1 MQPRSKLLR
10 VTACVVLLPAATL
23 AYLAAQQPA
32 TAPAAPPAGAP
43 RPTAA
48 PAGQPGSPGQPIN
61 LELVRGQRAKVR
73 LAIPAF
79 AAGGVS
85 PAGGTAVERELEQTL
100 RDDLQSSGYFDL
112 QGPEAFRLQPLTG
125 DVKRD
130 LPAFASLG
138 NELVLLGNVRHEAGK
153 LVLEG
158 RLYDVGSG
166 NVIMAKA
173 YRGPDSV
180 VRRMA
185 HTLADDVVRHV
196 TGRPGIA
203 LSTIAF
209 SSDRTS
215 SDPEHRRKEI
225 FIMDYDGHNQRRVT
239 SHQSTSLSPA
249 WNPAGDAIAY
259 TSFVNGAPGIFV
271 ADLVSG
277 RKQPL
282 ITSGSF
288 NASPSFSP
296 DGSQIAFARSVAG
309 NIDIFVAD
317 KNGHD
322 LRRLTSSP
330 AIDTNPAWSPKGGQI
345 AFTSDRAGGNLHIY
359 LMDAEGADQRRIT
372 SDSPYDDGAAWSP
385 DGGEITYTS
394 RRNGSFQI
402 AVTNV
407 ATLATR
413 VLTAGSRNESPAFS
427 PDGRKI
433 VFTSDRGGSKQLY
446 VMDAADG
453 GNVRQLTDA
462 GANDLADWSR
472 HNNEKSEK

>member
-1 MQPRSKLLR
+1 MESRSKLLP
-10 VTACVVLLPAATL
+10 VTACLFALLVVALSYLPA
-23 AYLAAQQPA
+23 QQ
-32 TAPAAPPAGAP
+32 APAAPAPAA
-43 RPTAA
+43 AA
-48 PAGQPGSPGQPIN
+48 PPAAGPQAPAPPDQIN
-61 LELVRGQRAKVR
+61 LELTRRQRPKVR
-73 LAIPAF
+73 LALPAF
-79 AAGGVS
+79 ATPGL
-85 PAGGTAVERELEQTL
+85 PAEVGRVARELEQTV
-100 RDDLQSSGYFDL
+100 RDDLFFSGYFEI
-112 QGPEAFRLQPLTG
+112 QGPEAFKLQPLSG
-125 DVKRD
+125 DIKRD
-130 LPAFASLG
+130 LPAFAALG
-138 NELVLLGNVRHEAGK
+138 NEIVLLGVVRTEAGK

-158 RLYDVGSG
+158 RLSDVGSG
-166 NVIMAKA
+166 KPIMAKA
-173 YRGPDSV
+173 YHGTDSV
-180 VRRMA
+180 ARRMA
-185 HTLADDVVRHV
+185 HTLADDVVRYV
-196 TGRPGIA
+196 TGAPGIA

-259 TSFVNGAPGIFV
+259 TSFVSGSPGIFL

-277 RKQPL
+277 RKRPL
-282 ITSGSF
+282 VTSGSF

-296 DGSQIAFARSVAG
+296 DGNQIAFARSVGG

-317 KNGHD
+317 KNGSD
-322 LRRLTSSP
+322 LRRLTTSP
-330 AIDTNPAWSPKGGQI
+330 AIDTNPAWSPKGSEI
-345 AFTSDRAGGNLHIY
+345 AFTSDRAGGSLHIY
-359 LMDAEGADQRRIT
+359 LMDAEGANQRRIT

-394 RRNGSFQI
+394 RRDGVFQI

-433 VFTSDRGGSKQLY
+433 VFTSDRTGSKQLY
-446 VMDAADG
+446 FMDAADG
-453 GNVRQLTDA
+453 GNVHQLTEA
-462 GANDLADWSR
+462 GNNDLADWSR
-472 HNNEKSEK
+472 HNPEKSDK